1 MEITDVFSKKFARVE
16 LLSTFADKR
25 KNTKSSTGRKAE
37 SSPIGE
43 DSL

>member
-1 MEITDVFSKKFARVE
+1 MFSAKSLRVSE